1 MGFDKEKRC
10 PFYTPSF
17 SDQKS
22 EKALVYPMNLAIK
35 LSNQKWAQDR
45 LHHEFKTPVLS
56 YCNIRNAEQSS
67 CSKTAAQNQ

>member
-1 MGFDKEKRC
+1 
-10 PFYTPSF
+10 
-17 SDQKS
+17 
-22 EKALVYPMNLAIK
+22 MNLAIK